1 MRRLARPRR
10 CGLALAFFATVPYGN
25 VVHGHVEEQR
35 GEALRRPGSHRELF
49 VAFSLLAL
57 QGFGGV
63 IVVAQRVLCEDK
75 RWLTRAEFVE
85 MLSIGQVLPGPNVC
99 NVALMLGDRF
109 FGWRGAVAALGGL
122 LTVPFGIVL
131 ALVAVYA
138 RWAANPAV
146 AGALRGMGAV
156 SAGLIAGTALKLA
169 QSLRGSPLGL
179 PLCVALGAAAFV
191 LVGLLRVPLI
201 WALLAVGPAACGL
214 AWPRVGGG
222 GGPR

>member
-1 MRRLARPRR
+1 MS
-10 CGLALAFFATVPYGN
+10 ALPVPPAAAGA
-25 VVHGHVEEQR
+25 
-35 GEALRRPGSHRELF
+35 EALRRPGSPRELF
-49 VAFSLLAL
+49 VAFTLLAL

-85 MLSIGQVLPGPNVC
+85 LLSIGQVLPGPNVC

-138 RWAANPAV
+138 RWAASPAI

-169 QSLRGSPLGL
+169 QPLRVNPLGV
-179 PLCVALGAAAFV
+179 PACVALGAAAFV
-191 LVGLLRVPLI
+191 LVGLLRLPLVWVLPAI
-201 WALLAVGPAACGL
+201 GAVACGL
-214 AWPRVGGG
+214 AWRRVGG
-222 GGPR
+222 PR

>member
-1 MRRLARPRR
+1 MSVPRVPP
-10 CGLALAFFATVPYGN
+10 ATAGA
-25 VVHGHVEEQR
+25 
-35 GEALRRPGSHRELF
+35 EALRRPGSPRELF
-49 VAFSLLAL
+49 VAFTLLAL

-75 RWLTRAEFVE
+75 RWLKPAEFVE
-85 MLSIGQVLPGPNVC
+85 MLSIGQVVPGPNVC

-109 FGWRGAVAALGGL
+109 FGWRGALAALGGL

-138 RWAANPAV
+138 RWAVNPAI

-169 QSLRGSPLGL
+169 QSLRVNPLGL
-179 PLCVALGAAAFV
+179 PVSVVVGTAAFV
-191 LVGLLRVPLI
+191 LVGLLRLPLA
-201 WALLAVGPAACGL
+201 WALLAVGPVACGL
-214 AWPRVGGG
+214 AWRRVGGG
-222 GGPR
+222 PR

>member
-1 MRRLARPRR
+1 MSAPPVLPAAA
-10 CGLALAFFATVPYGN
+10 GTEV
-25 VVHGHVEEQR
+25 
-35 GEALRRPGSHRELF
+35 LRRPGSPRELF
-49 VAFSLLAL
+49 VVFTLLAL

-85 MLSIGQVLPGPNVC
+85 MLSIGQVVPGPNVC

-138 RWAANPAV
+138 RWAGNPAV
-146 AGALRGMGAV
+146 AGAIRGMGAV

-169 QSLRGSPLGL
+169 QSLRRNPLGVRA
-179 PLCVALGAAAFV
+179 CAVVGTAAFV
-191 LVGLLRVPLI
+191 LVGVLRLPLG
-201 WALLAVGPAACGL
+201 WALLAVGPVACGL
-214 AWPRVGGG
+214 AWRRVGGG

>member
-1 MRRLARPRR
+1 MS
-10 CGLALAFFATVPYGN
+10 ALPVPPAAAGA
-25 VVHGHVEEQR
+25 
-35 GEALRRPGSHRELF
+35 EALRRPGSPRELF
-49 VAFSLLAL
+49 VAFTLLAL

-85 MLSIGQVLPGPNVC
+85 MLSIGQAVPGPNVC

-131 ALVAVYA
+131 ALVAFYA
-138 RWAANPAV
+138 RWSASPAV

-156 SAGLIAGTALKLA
+156 SAGLIAGTALKLV
-169 QSLRGSPLGL
+169 QSLRDSPLGV
-179 PLCVALGAAAFV
+179 PACVALGTAAFV
-191 LVGLLRVPLI
+191 LVGLLRLPLA
-201 WALLAVGPAACGL
+201 WALFAVGPVAFGL
-214 AWPRVGGG
+214 AWRRVGGG
-222 GGPR
+222 ER

>member
-1 MRRLARPRR
+1 
-10 CGLALAFFATVPYGN
+10 
-25 VVHGHVEEQR
+25 VHGQGKEQR
-35 GEALRRPGSHRELF
+35 TEPLRRPGSPRELF
-49 VAFSLLAL
+49 VAFTLLAL

-85 MLSIGQVLPGPNVC
+85 LLSIGQVLPGPNVC

-122 LTVPFGIVL
+122 LAVPFGIVL

-169 QSLRGSPLGL
+169 QSLRASPLGV
-179 PLCVALGAAAFV
+179 PLCVALGAVAFA
-191 LVGLLRVPLI
+191 LVGLLRIPLAL
-201 WALLAVGPAACGL
+201 ALLVVGPAAYGL
-214 AWPRVGGG
+214 AWRRVGRGG
-222 GGPR
+222 SRR